1 MVVKYLSILVFLA
14 FLLTLSLGQEKKI
27 NVIVF
32 GAHPDDT
39 DVKAGGMAIKFA
51 ELGHNG
57 LFVRKAAHTY
67 NEIKELFPMMK

>member
-1 MVVKYLSILVFLA
+1 LE
-14 FLLTLSLGQEKKI
+14 QEKKI

-32 GAHPDDT
+32 RAHPDDI